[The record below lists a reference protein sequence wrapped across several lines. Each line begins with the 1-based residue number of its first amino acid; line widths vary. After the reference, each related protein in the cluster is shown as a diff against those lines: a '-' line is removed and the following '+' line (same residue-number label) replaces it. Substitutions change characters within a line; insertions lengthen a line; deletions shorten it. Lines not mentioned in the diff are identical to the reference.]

1 MNVTTSSTAPCSSL
15 GVTEE
20 TALFSRLCH
29 LLINGATEILK
40 TELDNIHPPSTLPGV
55 LQIERSN
62 LRRLPR
68 GVMNPSMWNQL
79 YPTPISYGC
88 SSDFDITLLFV
99 LIRNICGL
107 NPPSSTKSWDKD
119 PPVTDQS
126 LEADLVR
133 LKLFRNKL
141 FAHIT
146 HTAINKKEFKTLWTS
161 VSNVLIRRGG
171 GRWKTVIDNL
181 LADPFTQEE
190 KDYVLKLKEWHDH
203 ELDVK
208 NEIQKLQ
215 SSTTEIGDRMSKMT
229 DSLICYNLNATT
241 EYQEL
246 KSAVIKLHCELFNLK
261 ALINCQDLD
270 VKTTIQSLEDGFST
284 LNKNFFKIADSIKA
298 LEQEKNAEPPCKR
311 SKTGKT
317 SSNYL
322 QYY

>member
-20 TALFSRLCH
+20 TALFLRLCH

-40 TELDNIHPPSTLPGV
+40 TELDNIHPPSILPGV

-79 YPTPISYGC
+79 YPTPTSYGC

-171 GRWKTVIDNL
+171 GHWKTVIDKL

-215 SSTTEIGDRMSKMT
+215 SATIEMMDR
-229 DSLICYNLNATT
+229 LNRYNLNVTT

-246 KSAVIKLHCELFNLK
+246 KSAVTKLHSELSNLHVK
-261 ALINCQDLD
+261 ALD
-270 VKTTIQSLEDGFST
+270 VQSLEHGVST
-284 LNKNFFKIADSIKA
+284 LNENFVKIADSIKA